1 MKHPAIVVITFNRVE
16 PLKRLL
22 RSIANADFPEGE
34 ITLHISIDASDVP
47 EVLAVAQEFYWK
59 FGPKNVDLKPENRG
73 LKKHVLECG
82 QLVDV
87 YESIIVL
94 EDDLLV
100 SPSFYRFA
108 TMANSAYLNDAK
120 IAGVSL
126 YSYAREENNF
136 YPFVPYKEGSSVHF
150 IQIASSWGQCWTK
163 EQWWKFKEWLIH
175 HPHGKMEQLPEFVV
189 KWGSKSWKLLFVNYL
204 LDTDRYFVFPNV
216 SYTTNFEEDGTN
228 VSTKG
233 LFQVEL
239 ARQLQNPL
247 FTIFAESNSVYDI
260 YFELT
265 PKCIKAIQPELA
277 PFDFDVDLYGEKP
290 LNFSSFE
297 TVLTLRPGS
306 NPLFSYGAT
315 MRPLIQNIEYNNE
328 GIEINLF
335 RKSDVRIDVQQRF
348 LQLTTE
354 RERLKQYASL
364 HASLV
369 QRTTLILPVNRQS
382 IERLHTSLIGF
393 EKNRNNQATVIIVY
407 PSEIKAELNALLT
420 DYKLDILTLECDT
433 NEINKL
439 LRLGVESCR
448 SEYIGWMQAGMTI
461 KFEELEDIANL
472 FQSIHQVHFMC
483 AIDDDVSE
491 MYYERASTAN
501 YRWTPQLGN
510 CYLKEIA
517 NVTTELMFWRYS
529 TFKEIQDEQWLKN
542 AHLFIETIKRTPLYV
557 CAKKFGDKNGIN
569 GIQMLGMEEVKSL
582 LSDQKFQPRK
592 GIRAFMRPIF
602 RYFFNRNIPIFRLF
616 YRETEQLPMVIR
628 YDFKHKNYYLDN
640 Y

>member
-1 MKHPAIVVITFNRVE
+1 MKYPAIVVIAFNRVE

-22 RSIANADFPEGE
+22 RSISNADYPEGE

-47 EVLAVAQEFYWK
+47 GVLAVAEEFYWK

-108 TMANSAYLNDAK
+108 TMANSAYLNDTK

-136 YPFVPYKEGSSVHF
+136 YPFVPYKDGSSVHF

-163 EQWWKFKEWLIH
+163 EQWWKFKEWLIQ
-175 HPHGKMEQLPEFVV
+175 HPQGKLEQLPEYVI

-239 ARQLQNPL
+239 AQHIQNPL
-247 FTIFAESNSVYDI
+247 FSVLAESNSVYDV

-265 PKCIKAIQPELA
+265 QKCIKAIQPELA

-306 NPLFSYGAT
+306 NPLFSYGAA
-315 MRPLIQNIEYNNE
+315 MQPLIQNVEYKNV
-328 GIEINLF
+328 GTEINLF
-335 RKSDVRIDVQQRF
+335 RKSDLRVDLHQRF
-348 LQLTTE
+348 LHLTTE
-354 RERLKQYASL
+354 HERLKQYAVL
-364 HASLV
+364 HANLV

-382 IERLHTSLIGF
+382 IERLHTSLNGF
-393 EKNRNNQATVIIVY
+393 EKNRTNQATVIIVY
-407 PSEIKAELNALLT
+407 PHEIKSELDALLT
-420 DYKLDILTLECDT
+420 DYTTDFLTLECDT

-439 LRLGVESCR
+439 LRLGIESCR

-472 FQSIHQVHFMC
+472 FRSIHQVHFIC
-483 AIDDDVSE
+483 GINENVSE
-491 MYYERASTAN
+491 ANYERTSTAN
-501 YRWTPQLGN
+501 YRWTPELGN
-510 CYLKEIA
+510 CYQKEMA

-529 TFKEIQDEQWLKN
+529 TFKEIHTDQWSKN

-557 CAKKFGDKNGIN
+557 CAKKFGNIN
-569 GIQMLGMEEVKSL
+569 GIKDSQILSVEEVKTL
-582 LSDQKFQPRK
+582 LSDKKFQARK
-592 GIRAFMRPIF
+592 GIKTVTRPVF

-616 YRETEQLPMVIR
+616 YRETERLPMVIR
-628 YDFKHKNYYLDN
+628 YDFKHNNYYLDN